1 MTVGGV
7 CGYNL
12 AMAGAAAAATLWT
25 PSWEQLG
32 WMWGGF
38 GIAEAA
44 ATLVYPIYAATS
56 ADARHGLIFQG
67 AAGVVG
73 IGAGAFIGR
82 PDHRRTVSSDEER
95 DDHEDWMRH
104 PHFAR
109 IRGASM
115 LPVPGGAG
123 AMLMGE
129 LW

>member
-1 MTVGGV
+1 
-7 CGYNL
+7 
-12 AMAGAAAAATLWT
+12 
-25 PSWEQLG
+25 
-32 WMWGGF
+32 
-38 GIAEAA
+38 
-44 ATLVYPIYAATS
+44 
-56 ADARHGLIFQG
+56 
-67 AAGVVG
+67 VVG